1 MFAVDQAAIVYS
13 EVSYDNAICHA
24 DPTVTSFPNVLYL
37 QRSCLKPGL
46 ARSSQTCCKDN
57 WTVDISYITACY
69 VRLS

>member
-37 QRSCLKPGL
+37 QRSCLKL
-46 ARSSQTCCKDN
+46 RISSKKPD
-57 WTVDISYITACY
+57 
-69 VRLS
+69 LL